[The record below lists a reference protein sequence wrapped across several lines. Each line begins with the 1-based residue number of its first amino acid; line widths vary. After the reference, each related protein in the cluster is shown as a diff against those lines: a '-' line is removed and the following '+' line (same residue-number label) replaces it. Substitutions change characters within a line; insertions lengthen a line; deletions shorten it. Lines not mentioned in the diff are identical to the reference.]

1 MDRQR
6 FEQITKEL
14 LERTVKNPKYRRKLE
29 LMSSRGQELPKT
41 YDDCL
46 TWIAKARMKACEDCP
61 VISTNTIKHIILEE
75 DQYGIKRWMK
85 RCDECGKK
93 TVFHSKIKRRR

>member
-6 FEQITKEL
+6 FEQITAEL

-29 LMSSRGQELPKT
+29 LMAARGQELPET
-41 YDDCL
+41 YEDCL
-46 TWIAKARMKACEDCP
+46 TWIAKPRMKACEDCP
-61 VISTNTIKHIILEE
+61 VISTNNLKHITLEE
-75 DQYGIKRWMK
+75 VEDGERRWFK

-93 TVFHSKIKRRR
+93 TVFHPKIKRRY